1 MNNIIE
7 QIEKIK
13 QINSNQNLVIFV
25 GAGVSKNSGV
35 CSWWELVKEIAD
47 KIDENKCTSCEIR
60 DLVCGE
66 CGKKIKLC
74 SLEDQECKLKYNFSA
89 EDYLRIPQHF
99 FESFGEEKQPYYE
112 FLEDKFCSDKY
123 VPNIIDEII
132 VRLQPEHIITTNY
145 DHLLEDVKDPTVS
158 KYAVITKDDDILS
171 QKGRNY
177 IIKMHGDID
186 DIKNI
191 VLKEDDYLNYSQNHV
206 IIETFIKALL
216 IDKTFLFVGYSLND
230 NNLKL
235 IMSYIDFFVKE
246 KRVENRQRHYL
257 VVNEVKDTI
266 HDILYWKNKGVEL
279 VDLSKV
285 SDYMIKNANCMSI
298 SNNVGKKLYTFLF
311 YLKNEGLLYTNDKMQ
326 ELNNRFRKLKEDV
339 SCFKYISYKTIIE
352 IFKFKSICGRK
363 TPFMTFTNKEEY
375 NNLRILL
382 KNKELRDLFMKAG
395 IQGIRL
401 KNGSKNESE
410 IFDQESENA
419 DILYELSINNKY
431 HELIEIIEK
440 EEASSTKAYYCSLVK
455 YTDGLEKIMN
465 ELKERYASVNYLELS
480 NQKCYELAIYEFN
493 NTCMRSLFSINSKK
507 NTDKLNPLLDHAAA
521 RYSKAYNTIKEIANK
536 KVDIQ
541 NMNDIL
547 LKHEEYYMK
556 KANILKFTENEYGDL
571 YLIRQIAYDYYLFYK
586 KNNLMLDWF
595 TNVTKMVTPYIK
607 AIFCT
612 YYPDEFQGDFQGGL
626 PRTFACPYPIN
637 LLDVDM
643 MVKHIK
649 PKELKNIASH
659 YKVDSIELSD
669 DFDIVTLFENFCL
682 SMKEFWH
689 IRMTAQLGS
698 FSFLLSLCE
707 LNQEQNSRILKA
719 FLSLLNNPEKEVSMI
734 ADNID
739 AVMIYVKKHFDKD
752 IEGYVALL
760 ETLINSD
767 ILVEQTIYWPA
778 YLEVINVLSELTDK
792 KIYDKWC
799 DEFDRIQKNDRQKI
813 FWVYIYRKILMKYDK
828 DRWKSFIEENL
839 NHNSDDEMFQLVYE
853 KILRF
858 DEKVKKYYQNKFK
871 VYVKSNV
878 NGITLNPDP
887 KTDTINQLILFLLLG
902 IIDET
907 DIDFMKEY
915 TYMSDYLEFI
925 FKPESFD
932 YAKIKISDIMWCNFL
947 NNEYYRNRMLAHREE
962 FWNKNEEKRI
972 KLGFGSSFENR
983 VAYKYLFD

>member
-1 MNNIIE
+1 
-7 QIEKIK
+7 
-13 QINSNQNLVIFV
+13 
-25 GAGVSKNSGV
+25 
-35 CSWWELVKEIAD
+35 
-47 KIDENKCTSCEIR
+47 
-60 DLVCGE
+60 
-66 CGKKIKLC
+66 
-74 SLEDQECKLKYNFSA
+74 
-89 EDYLRIPQHF
+89 
-99 FESFGEEKQPYYE
+99 
-112 FLEDKFCSDKY
+112 
-123 VPNIIDEII
+123 
-132 VRLQPEHIITTNY
+132 
-145 DHLLEDVKDPTVS
+145 
-158 KYAVITKDDDILS
+158 
-171 QKGRNY
+171 
-177 IIKMHGDID
+177 
-186 DIKNI
+186 
-191 VLKEDDYLNYSQNHV
+191 
-206 IIETFIKALL
+206 
-216 IDKTFLFVGYSLND
+216 
-230 NNLKL
+230 
-235 IMSYIDFFVKE
+235 
-246 KRVENRQRHYL
+246 
-257 VVNEVKDTI
+257 
-266 HDILYWKNKGVEL
+266 
-279 VDLSKV
+279 
-285 SDYMIKNANCMSI
+285 
-298 SNNVGKKLYTFLF
+298 
-311 YLKNEGLLYTNDKMQ
+311 
-326 ELNNRFRKLKEDV
+326 
-339 SCFKYISYKTIIE
+339 
-352 IFKFKSICGRK
+352 
-363 TPFMTFTNKEEY
+363 
-375 NNLRILL
+375 
-382 KNKELRDLFMKAG
+382 
-395 IQGIRL
+395 
-401 KNGSKNESE
+401 
-410 IFDQESENA
+410 
-419 DILYELSINNKY
+419 
-431 HELIEIIEK
+431 
-440 EEASSTKAYYCSLVK
+440 
-455 YTDGLEKIMN
+455 
-465 ELKERYASVNYLELS
+465 
-480 NQKCYELAIYEFN
+480 
-493 NTCMRSLFSINSKK
+493 MRSLFSINSKK